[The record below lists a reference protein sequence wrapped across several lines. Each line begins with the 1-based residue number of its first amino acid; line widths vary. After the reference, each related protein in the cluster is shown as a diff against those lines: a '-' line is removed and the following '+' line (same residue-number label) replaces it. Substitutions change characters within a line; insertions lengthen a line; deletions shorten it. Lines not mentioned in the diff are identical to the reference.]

1 MDMTLTQGLLSLCIG
16 VGLAAA
22 TGMRVFLPLLVLG
35 VAGRLEWLPLASGFE
50 WVASV
55 PAIAAFAVA
64 SLLEVGAYYVP
75 FIDNFLDFVAGPL
88 AVMAGVVT
96 TAAVITDLPPMVRWT
111 VAIIAGGGVA
121 GVVHTVTSVARLKSS
136 ALTAGLGNFV
146 LATLEWIGALIAA
159 LIAIFLPV
167 LAITLVAVLLLLFV
181 MWRSRTAVRRPA

>member
-1 MDMTLTQGLLSLCIG
+1 MDITWPQAILSIGIG

-35 VAGRLEWLPLASGFE
+35 IAGRLDWLPLAGGFE
-50 WVASV
+50 WITSV

-64 SLLEVGAYYVP
+64 ALLEVGGYYVP
-75 FIDNFLDFVAGPL
+75 FIDNFLDVVAGPL
-88 AVMAGVVT
+88 AVLAGVVT
-96 TAAVITDLPPMVRWT
+96 TAAVITDLPPMVRWS

-167 LAITLVAVLLLLFV
+167 LAITLVVVLLLLFV
-181 MWRSRTAVRRPA
+181 MRRSRAAVRRPA